1 MIKLKFVISTRLKI
15 STSGCQNVN
24 LVHAN
29 SWLHMEHILCYFSVS
44 TGSSELNWKRINIS
58 TLYHYKANMKSECPK
73 IVLALS
79 AIIIVTYSVTIICL
93 PRKSHYKLLSTDESK
108 VTFYLDAMS
117 WGDITPSLCL
127 HMSVKSSTELMLF

>member
-1 MIKLKFVISTRLKI
+1 
-15 STSGCQNVN
+15 
-24 LVHAN
+24 
-29 SWLHMEHILCYFSVS
+29 
-44 TGSSELNWKRINIS
+44 
-58 TLYHYKANMKSECPK
+58 MKSECPK

-127 HMSVKSSTELMLF
+127 HMSVKSSTELMLYVVLTMPTLNKAYLLFIYYLLKNLN